1 MSDEDQANLSMREQA
16 INNRN
21 RLSRAGIK
29 SPDYKRFF
37 GVRINRYTTY
47 YYSSRE
53 RMLQHIPQLQG
64 SDLFDPDSFKL
75 IDPLDGSCD

>member
-21 RLSRAGIK
+21 RLSRSGIK
-29 SPDYKRFF
+29 PPDHRKFF

-53 RMLQHIPQLQG
+53 RMLNHIPQLQG

-75 IDPLDGSCD
+75 IDPCD